1 MHKAL
6 KFLQVQQ
13 FKAGVCALMARGDSL
28 SMQTMDYIDAL
39 RSLADELEAN
49 VEC

>member
-6 KFLQVQQ
+6 KFLLIQQ
-13 FKAGVCALMARGDSL
+13 FKAAICALMAKGDGL
-28 SMQTMDYIDAL
+28 MQTMDYIDAL
-39 RSLADELEAN
+39 RSLADELEHN